1 MQKFV
6 EKIVLALRDPMLRA
20 RIIFVF
26 AGLAIFRMMAAIPV
40 PGANAEKL
48 KQFFESNQLLG
59 LLNVFSGGGFS
70 NLSIVMLG
78 VGPFIT
84 ASIIMQLMMML
95 APKLKSLYQEEG
107 EAGRQK
113 FGQYTRMLT
122 LPLAVIQGAGFLILL
137 ERQGIVNHLSP
148 FQFSLNLIIIAA
160 GALLVMWLGE
170 LITEFGIGNGASLII
185 FAGIVAVIPTKVAQ
199 YLYGFDQTQIPILVG
214 FIALAVVVISAVVTI
229 TEAERPIPITYA
241 KQVRGNTVKGG
252 ISTYL
257 PLRMTQAGVIPII
270 FAISI
275 LLFPTMLFNLLSYFG
290 NDTVNNVGKL
300 VNGYLTNNWIYGSL
314 YAVLVFFFTYFY
326 TAVIFDPESIANNL
340 QKGGAFIPGV
350 RPGMSTAEYISNI
363 LMRIT
368 LVGAFF
374 LAMIAVLPII
384 VKALTNVQSLVIGGT
399 ALLIA
404 VSVIL
409 DLIRKIDAQVS
420 MREY

>member
-1 MQKFV
+1 
-6 EKIVLALRDPMLRA
+6 
-20 RIIFVF
+20 
-26 AGLAIFRMMAAIPV
+26 
-40 PGANAEKL
+40 
-48 KQFFESNQLLG
+48 
-59 LLNVFSGGGFS
+59 
-70 NLSIVMLG
+70 MLG

-107 EAGRQK
+107 EAGRQR

-185 FAGIVAVIPTKVAQ
+185 FAGIVAAIPTKIAQ

-241 KQVRGNTVKGG
+241 KQVRGNTVKGA

-290 NDTVNNVGKL
+290 NDTVNNIGKM

>member
-107 EAGRQK
+107 EAGRQR

-170 LITEFGIGNGASLII
+170 LITEFGIGNSNR
-185 FAGIVAVIPTKVAQ
+185 K
-199 YLYGFDQTQIPILVG
+199 
-214 FIALAVVVISAVVTI
+214 
-229 TEAERPIPITYA
+229 
-241 KQVRGNTVKGG
+241 
-252 ISTYL
+252 
-257 PLRMTQAGVIPII
+257 
-270 FAISI
+270 
-275 LLFPTMLFNLLSYFG
+275 
-290 NDTVNNVGKL
+290 GKL
-300 VNGYLTNNWIYGSL
+300 
-314 YAVLVFFFTYFY
+314 F
-326 TAVIFDPESIANNL
+326 IF
-340 QKGGAFIPGV
+340 
-350 RPGMSTAEYISNI
+350 
-363 LMRIT
+363 
-368 LVGAFF
+368 
-374 LAMIAVLPII
+374 
-384 VKALTNVQSLVIGGT
+384 
-399 ALLIA
+399 
-404 VSVIL
+404 
-409 DLIRKIDAQVS
+409 
-420 MREY
+420 

>member
-1 MQKFV
+1 M
-6 EKIVLALRDPMLRA
+6 
-20 RIIFVF
+20 
-26 AGLAIFRMMAAIPV
+26 
-40 PGANAEKL
+40 
-48 KQFFESNQLLG
+48 
-59 LLNVFSGGGFS
+59 
-70 NLSIVMLG
+70 
-78 VGPFIT
+78 
-84 ASIIMQLMMML
+84 
-95 APKLKSLYQEEG
+95 
-107 EAGRQK
+107 
-113 FGQYTRMLT
+113 
-122 LPLAVIQGAGFLILL
+122 
-137 ERQGIVNHLSP
+137 
-148 FQFSLNLIIIAA
+148 
-160 GALLVMWLGE
+160 
-170 LITEFGIGNGASLII
+170 
-185 FAGIVAVIPTKVAQ
+185 
-199 YLYGFDQTQIPILVG
+199 
-214 FIALAVVVISAVVTI
+214 
-229 TEAERPIPITYA
+229 
-241 KQVRGNTVKGG
+241 
-252 ISTYL
+252 
-257 PLRMTQAGVIPII
+257 
-270 FAISI
+270 
-275 LLFPTMLFNLLSYFG
+275 
-290 NDTVNNVGKL
+290 